1 MKYNHTVKYK
11 GIFYSAGTEVP
22 VEEVKVEHPVTD
34 ENQEEAEQ
42 SVTDEKTKDS
52 KKK

>member
-22 VEEVKVEHPVTD
+22 VEEVKVEQPVTD
-34 ENQEEAEQ
+34 ENQEKVEQ
-42 SVTDEKTKDS
+42 PVTDEKPKDT